1 MTEIKNVS
9 SLTKEE
15 AIKELHYLA
24 AEIAKADDAYY
35 QNDAPYITDA
45 EYDKLKHRN
54 FEIEARFP
62 ELILAESP
70 SKRVG
75 AKVKSAFTKIT
86 HVFPMLSLKDVF
98 SVEEVIDFANSIKRY
113 LNTNDKIAFMCEP
126 KIDGLSFSARYENG
140 IFVKAATRGDGMI
153 GEDITENLKTI
164 KQLPL
169 KLPSDAPDILEVR
182 GEVYMAK
189 DDFFAL
195 NEKALKENK
204 KPFANPRNAAAGSL
218 RQLDANI
225 TAQRNLSLFAYTW
238 GEVSVKLWKTQ

>member
-1 MTEIKNVS
+1 
-9 SLTKEE
+9 
-15 AIKELHYLA
+15 
-24 AEIAKADDAYY
+24 
-35 QNDAPYITDA
+35 
-45 EYDKLKHRN
+45 
-54 FEIEARFP
+54 
-62 ELILAESP
+62 
-70 SKRVG
+70 
-75 AKVKSAFTKIT
+75 
-86 HVFPMLSLKDVF
+86 MLSLKDVF

-189 DDFFAL
+189 DDFLAL

-238 GEVSVKLWKTQ
+238 GEVSVKLWKTQDEFFDYLKKWGFPTNPNNTCHTLNN